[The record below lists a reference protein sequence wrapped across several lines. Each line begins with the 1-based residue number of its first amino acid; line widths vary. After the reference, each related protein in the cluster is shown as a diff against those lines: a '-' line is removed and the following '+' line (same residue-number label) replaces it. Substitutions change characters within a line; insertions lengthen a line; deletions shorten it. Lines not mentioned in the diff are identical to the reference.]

1 MFTSQI
7 SGKSLARR
15 EMRKICQFDSLA
27 NSGPPGGG
35 DIRLTTGKGRGV
47 QGEGDMLTSDHRE
60 GEGGGVC
67 SRLTTRVGHSVL
79 FRLVRSV
86 LFHS

>member
-47 QGEGDMLTSDHRE
+47 HCA
-60 GEGGGVC
+60 GGG
-67 SRLTTRVGHSVL
+67 GYAY
-79 FRLVRSV
+79 
-86 LFHS
+86 

>member
-35 DIRLTTGKGRGV
+35 DIRLT
-47 QGEGDMLTSDHRE
+47 DHRE
-60 GEGGGVC
+60 GEGCAGGGGYAYV
-67 SRLTTRVGHSVL
+67 
-79 FRLVRSV
+79 
-86 LFHS
+86 

>member
-35 DIRLTTGKGRGV
+35 DIRLTTGMGWGV
-47 QGEGDMLTSDHRE
+47 QGEGP
-60 GEGGGVC
+60 GGGVGG
-67 SRLTTRVGHSVL
+67 RVQEGVWGGGCRGRGQEGSARRV
-79 FRLVRSV
+79 V
-86 LFHS
+86 